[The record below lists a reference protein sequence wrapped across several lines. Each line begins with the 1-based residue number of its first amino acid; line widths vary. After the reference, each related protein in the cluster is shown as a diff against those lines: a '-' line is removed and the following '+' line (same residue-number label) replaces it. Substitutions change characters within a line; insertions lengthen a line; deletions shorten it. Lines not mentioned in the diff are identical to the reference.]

1 MADAHWNLGG
11 KICNLRGSFVYPRL
25 DLIDNEL
32 YADVP
37 LLSDC
42 TLMDV
47 LGSLCTMITS
57 MARMGESS
65 KVAAA
70 ARRRFLSSVVGCI
83 FLFHFIL
90 SHDQQN
96 SRYHVNDEHEFRGP
110 SK

>member
-1 MADAHWNLGG
+1 MPIGIWGG

-47 LGSLCTMITS
+47 LGRFCTMITS
-57 MARMGESS
+57 MARMGESN

-70 ARRRFLSSVVGCI
+70 ARRRF
-83 FLFHFIL
+83 
-90 SHDQQN
+90 
-96 SRYHVNDEHEFRGP
+96 P
-110 SK
+110 SQVASFSNYQCTSLI